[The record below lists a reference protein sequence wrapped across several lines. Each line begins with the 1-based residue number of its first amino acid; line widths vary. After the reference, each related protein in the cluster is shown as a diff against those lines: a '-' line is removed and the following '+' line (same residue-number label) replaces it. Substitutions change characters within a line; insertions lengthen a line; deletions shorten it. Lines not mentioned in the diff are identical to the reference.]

1 MGLFS
6 FIETF
11 FFISLG
17 ITFVLILLLVYH
29 FKQRITVIE
38 KKSDTMFEII
48 NNVVQEL
55 TNLRNQ
61 HLMVHRV
68 PVSLPPAEF
77 LASTFNVQSME
88 NNAESE
94 EEDSDDD
101 DSEDGED
108 FDEDDDDS
116 TKNDPL
122 SDDDDDN
129 NSENGLTPLEETQA
143 EESDIKVINVENLD
157 KIEVDELPELHES
170 DNDTT
175 ENLETADVLETVD
188 ILDTADVL
196 ETVEHLE
203 ENIQV
208 QKLEEEEPLETSDDN
223 STPSENSKEVY
234 RKMNLGALKALVITK
249 GLCTDPSKMKK
260 HELLKMLESNE

>member
-61 HLMVHRV
+61 QLMLHRV

-94 EEDSDDD
+94 EEDSDDEED
-101 DSEDGED
+101 DY
-108 FDEDDDDS
+108 EDDDDFDDES

-129 NSENGLTPLEETQA
+129 NSDNGLTPLEETQA
-143 EESDIKVINVENLD
+143 EESAIKVINVENLD
-157 KIEVDELPELHES
+157 KIEVDELPEVIES
-170 DNDTT
+170 DNETT

-188 ILDTADVL
+188 ILDNADVL

-260 HELLKMLESNE
+260 HDLLKMLESNE

>member
-55 TNLRNQ
+55 TNVRNQ
-61 HLMVHRV
+61 QLMVHRV

-77 LASTFNVQSME
+77 LASTFNIQSME

-94 EEDSDDD
+94 EDDEED
-101 DSEDGED
+101 DSEDGDD
-108 FDEDDDDS
+108 FDDES
-116 TKNDPL
+116 TQNDPL

-129 NSENGLTPLEETQA
+129 LENGLMPLEETQA
-143 EESDIKVINVENLD
+143 EESAIKVINVENLD
-157 KIEVDELPELHES
+157 KIEVDELPEVIES
-170 DNDTT
+170 DNETT
-175 ENLETADVLETVD
+175 ENLETTDVLETVD
-188 ILDTADVL
+188 NLETVDVL

-260 HELLKMLESNE
+260 HDLLKMLESNE

>member
-55 TNLRNQ
+55 TNVRNQ
-61 HLMVHRV
+61 QLMVHRV

-94 EEDSDDD
+94 EDDEED
-101 DSEDGED
+101 DSEDGDD
-108 FDEDDDDS
+108 FDDES
-116 TKNDPL
+116 TQNDPL

-129 NSENGLTPLEETQA
+129 LENGLMPLEETQP
-143 EESDIKVINVENLD
+143 EESSIKVINVENLD
-157 KIEVDELPELHES
+157 KIEVDELPEVIES
-170 DNDTT
+170 DNETT
-175 ENLETADVLETVD
+175 ENLETTDVLEPVDNLETVD
-188 ILDTADVL
+188 LL

-260 HELLKMLESNE
+260 HDLLKMLESNE

>member
-55 TNLRNQ
+55 TNVRNQ
-61 HLMVHRV
+61 QLMVHRV
-68 PVSLPPAEF
+68 PVSVPPAEF

-94 EEDSDDD
+94 EDD
-101 DSEDGED
+101 DSEDDDD
-108 FDEDDDDS
+108 FDEDDDES
-116 TKNDPL
+116 TQNDPL

-129 NSENGLTPLEETQA
+129 LESGLTPLEETQA
-143 EESDIKVINVENLD
+143 EESAIKVINVENLD
-157 KIEVDELPELHES
+157 KIEVDELPEVHES
-170 DNDTT
+170 DNDTI
-175 ENLETADVLETVD
+175 ENLDTADALETVD
-188 ILDTADVL
+188 ILDTADIL
-196 ETVEHLE
+196 ETVEHPE

-208 QKLEEEEPLETSDDN
+208 QKLEEEEHLETSDDN

-234 RKMNLGALKALVITK
+234 RKMNLGALKTLVITK

>member
-55 TNLRNQ
+55 TNVRNQ
-61 HLMVHRV
+61 QLMVHRV

-94 EEDSDDD
+94 EDD
-101 DSEDGED
+101 DSEDGDD
-108 FDEDDDDS
+108 FDEDDDES
-116 TKNDPL
+116 TQNDPL

-129 NSENGLTPLEETQA
+129 LENGLMPLEETQP
-143 EESDIKVINVENLD
+143 EESAIKVINVENLD
-157 KIEVDELPELHES
+157 KIEVDELPEVIES
-170 DNDTT
+170 DNETT
-175 ENLETADVLETVD
+175 ENLDTADVLETVD

-196 ETVEHLE
+196 DTVEHLE

>member
-55 TNLRNQ
+55 TNVRNQ
-61 HLMVHRV
+61 QLMVHRV

-88 NNAESE
+88 NNVESE
-94 EEDSDDD
+94 EDD
-101 DSEDGED
+101 DSEDDDD
-108 FDEDDDDS
+108 FDEDDDES
-116 TKNDPL
+116 TQNDPL

-129 NSENGLTPLEETQA
+129 LESGLTPLEETQA
-143 EESDIKVINVENLD
+143 EESAIKVINVENLD
-157 KIEVDELPELHES
+157 KIEVDELPEVIES
-170 DNDTT
+170 DNETT
-175 ENLETADVLETVD
+175 ENLDTADALETVD

-196 ETVEHLE
+196 DTVEHLE

-234 RKMNLGALKALVITK
+234 RKMNLGALKTLVITK

>member
-55 TNLRNQ
+55 TNVRNQ
-61 HLMVHRV
+61 QLMVHRV

-94 EEDSDDD
+94 EDD
-101 DSEDGED
+101 DSEDGDD
-108 FDEDDDDS
+108 FDEDDDES
-116 TKNDPL
+116 TQNDPL
-122 SDDDDDN
+122 SDDDDDDDDN
-129 NSENGLTPLEETQA
+129 LENGLMPLEETQP
-143 EESDIKVINVENLD
+143 EESAIKVINVENLD
-157 KIEVDELPELHES
+157 KIEVDELPEVIES
-170 DNDTT
+170 DNETT
-175 ENLETADVLETVD
+175 ENLDTADVLETVD

-196 ETVEHLE
+196 DTVEHLE

>member
-55 TNLRNQ
+55 TNVRNQ
-61 HLMVHRV
+61 QLMVHRV

-77 LASTFNVQSME
+77 LASTFNIQSME

-94 EEDSDDD
+94 EDDEEDEED
-101 DSEDGED
+101 DSEDGDD
-108 FDEDDDDS
+108 FDDES
-116 TKNDPL
+116 TQNDPL

-129 NSENGLTPLEETQA
+129 LENGLMPLEETQA
-143 EESDIKVINVENLD
+143 EESAIKVINVENLD
-157 KIEVDELPELHES
+157 KIEVDELPEVIES
-170 DNDTT
+170 DNETT
-175 ENLETADVLETVD
+175 ENLETTDVLETVD
-188 ILDTADVL
+188 NLETVDVL

-260 HELLKMLESNE
+260 HDLLKMLESNE